1 MSFATNKTRLVE
13 AAQTGDPIAIEKLL
27 LLCQVDARRYA
38 RKYCKITQI
47 DDAVQETLI
56 TVTRKVK
63 SLKVAAAF
71 SSWLF
76 VVIKRE
82 CRRLERLMRR
92 QEAIEEE
99 QIEQYFAVRPDSLLK
114 LDLVK
119 ALDALPSHYLELIVL
134 RDFEGLT
141 ATEIAE
147 RLGEPVTTIKSR
159 LHRAREMVREAMI
172 GSSGADKIL
181 PL

>member
-1 MSFATNKTRLVE
+1 MSLAANKTRLVE
-13 AAQTGDPIAIEKLL
+13 AAQTGDPNAVEKLL
-27 LLCQVDARRYA
+27 LACQVDARRYA
-38 RKYCKITQI
+38 RKHCKITDI
-47 DDAVQETLI
+47 DDAVQEALI

-63 SLKVAAAF
+63 SLKIAAAF

-76 VVIKRE
+76 IVIKRE

-99 QIEQYFAVRPDSLLK
+99 QIEQYFVVRPDSLLK
-114 LDLVK
+114 LDLIK

-134 RDFEGLT
+134 RDFQELT
-141 ATEIAE
+141 AAEIAE

-159 LHRAREMVREAMI
+159 LHRAREMVRERMI
-172 GSSGADKIL
+172 GSSGAHKM
-181 PL
+181 